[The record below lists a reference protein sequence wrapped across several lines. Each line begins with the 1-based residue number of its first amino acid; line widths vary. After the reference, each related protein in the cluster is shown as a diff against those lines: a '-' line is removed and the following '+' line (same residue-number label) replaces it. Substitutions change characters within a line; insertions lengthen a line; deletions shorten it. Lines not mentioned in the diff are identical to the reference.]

1 MNKNK
6 DTDKSLV
13 DEQSLSS
20 EKEDIINVES
30 TDKKIKADKFRTFLK
45 KNGFYLGLATLVLI
59 MAVVLIFD
67 ANRKLKGDIPFDNT
81 VYVIGDNSISLV
93 KHDEEPIV
101 LTSTLFKDYKDQ
113 QLGLEA
119 HNGIL
124 MSNDEEKIMYVD
136 ELHLINNDEF
146 SQSRL
151 IGTLRLFDGTS
162 NIKISDE
169 ASFYYVVNDDFNT
182 VIYKKYRVSDDNKTL
197 INDLYKFDLI
207 TKESVLI
214 KEDVDTD
221 IFSLSNDGKVC
232 VFLDDYAKSYVENG
246 EPTYSL
252 YKYEDGKTV
261 LVSDN
266 VYNMEASVSTG
277 NADLNYPLINKD
289 GKKIIY
295 AIVNYVVMTQD
306 EEQTNETEVNNDKIK
321 VYPTFDMYMYDDGNN
336 ELVAKSCAQLL
347 VSYDFSQMIYIDGI
361 VDHIDKY
368 DEMGFGGTYYHYN
381 LLTNEKTIVSDYV
394 FGFVPRNVIGYVDN
408 EYIDANFY
416 FKQYNIDNN
425 TAHLY
430 TYRDG
435 KHILIDKEVSVGSDE
450 ELKLDFVTFS
460 DDYKTV
466 FVFKSYISKTSSLLY
481 RYSIRSTG
489 NVIEYMCEEKYII
502 NKIKLTTDEDY
513 LVYNAEGR
521 LVILSSDNT
530 KKTIEREGVNSFDI
544 TEGGRYIYYYKE
556 TAIGA
561 GAVYYY
567 DLQEGK
573 ESVKLVNNVN
583 EVWNYQDNMVM
594 FRINT
599 DYNTMTGDL
608 YLTDFDQFEYL
619 SPNVYAQIRTKI
631 TER

>member
-1 MNKNK
+1 
-6 DTDKSLV
+6 
-13 DEQSLSS
+13 
-20 EKEDIINVES
+20 
-30 TDKKIKADKFRTFLK
+30 
-45 KNGFYLGLATLVLI
+45 
-59 MAVVLIFD
+59 
-67 ANRKLKGDIPFDNT
+67 
-81 VYVIGDNSISLV
+81 
-93 KHDEEPIV
+93 
-101 LTSTLFKDYKDQ
+101 
-113 QLGLEA
+113 
-119 HNGIL
+119 
-124 MSNDEEKIMYVD
+124 
-136 ELHLINNDEF
+136 
-146 SQSRL
+146 
-151 IGTLRLFDGTS
+151 
-162 NIKISDE
+162 
-169 ASFYYVVNDDFNT
+169 
-182 VIYKKYRVSDDNKTL
+182 
-197 INDLYKFDLI
+197 
-207 TKESVLI
+207 
-214 KEDVDTD
+214 
-221 IFSLSNDGKVC
+221 
-232 VFLDDYAKSYVENG
+232 
-246 EPTYSL
+246 
-252 YKYEDGKTV
+252 
-261 LVSDN
+261 
-266 VYNMEASVSTG
+266 
-277 NADLNYPLINKD
+277 
-289 GKKIIY
+289 
-295 AIVNYVVMTQD
+295 
-306 EEQTNETEVNNDKIK
+306 
-321 VYPTFDMYMYDDGNN
+321 
-336 ELVAKSCAQLL
+336 
-347 VSYDFSQMIYIDGI
+347 MIYIDGI

-416 FKQYNIDNN
+416 FKQYNIDDN

-466 FVFKSYISKTSSLLY
+466 FIFKSYISKTSSLLY

-544 TEGGRYIYYYKE
+544 TEGGTYIYYYKE

-567 DLQEGK
+567 DLHEGK
-573 ESVKLVNNVN
+573 ESVKLVNDVN